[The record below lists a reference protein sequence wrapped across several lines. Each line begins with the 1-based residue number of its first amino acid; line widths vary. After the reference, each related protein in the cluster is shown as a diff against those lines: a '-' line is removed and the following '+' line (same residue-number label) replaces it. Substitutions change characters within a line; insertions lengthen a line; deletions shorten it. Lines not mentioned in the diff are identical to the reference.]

1 MNLSFNIVE
10 SLEKINASSIEFL
23 TEKKLECL
31 KVLNTSIFGKLMQEN
46 LSKNSETRIF
56 NSPRVINTECKTY
69 FSFAYFGMML
79 INEHQ
84 LTVTETPQE
93 VAERPYQFR
102 SDVANKIQQTLKSR
116 FNREIQFNHDE
127 MLPEMNIT
135 ENDEQDE
142 EEKVLQEKT

>member
-10 SLEKINASSIEFL
+10 SLEKINGSATDFL
-23 TEKKLECL
+23 TPQKLECL

-46 LSKNSETRIF
+46 LSKNSETRVF
-56 NSPRVINTECKTY
+56 NSPRVRNTECKTY
-69 FSFAYFGMML
+69 FAFAYFGMML

-84 LTVTETPQE
+84 LTVTETTQE
-93 VAERPYQFR
+93 ITERPYQFR

-135 ENDEQDE
+135 ENDDQDE
-142 EEKVLQEKT
+142 EERDC